1 MQLSRLLS
9 LGLVIGFTLSIAAC
23 GGKDEKKESG
33 EKKETKK
40 DSGDNGASGGGPKK
54 ASEKIVGKWELDSDA
69 TVAKLESEAKTD
81 EDKAGLQFAKGF
93 LSSMKMTVELTS
105 DGKMAISMAAGEEAE
120 AKEGT
125 YTVKSEDAS
134 SVVIS
139 GTVDGKTKDIELK
152 LVDDDTV
159 EFEGNEGPGAMVLR
173 RAK

>member
-9 LGLVIGFTLSIAAC
+9 IGLVIGFTLSITAC

-33 EKKETKK
+33 DKKETKK
-40 DSGDNGASGGGPKK
+40 DSGDNGASGSGPKK
-54 ASEKIVGKWELDSDA
+54 ASEKIVGKWELDTDA
-69 TVAKLESEAKTD
+69 TLAKLESEAKTD

-93 LSSMKMTVELTS
+93 LSAMKMTVELTS
-105 DGKMAISMAAGEEAE
+105 DGNMSIGMAAEGKVET
-120 AKEGT
+120 KEGT

-159 EFEGNEGPGAMVLR
+159 EFEGDEGPGAMVLR